1 MDAFLP
7 HQLRYDIEGH
17 VPVAVVAESMVAN
30 ARLAVEAAF
39 LLEALIPG
47 FVVER
52 AEASVRHL
60 SHESPLQQAFVVAIV
75 AAYQKNL
82 ERDVPAIVT
91 DLTGLVVPERYHTL
105 LTIVVLMIAIYGI
118 SKTIERLFPSKK
130 TDKIDESFKSLTIV
144 AGDLIQIA
152 PAQVEATVR
161 GRLADKKQNQ
171 LGAAIRG
178 FFAPTAGREGA
189 SIIGGGAEISTPAL
203 AQIPNLSAP
212 EIATPAD
219 AIDTRFENNQRII
232 IHAMDRDR
240 SKMGWAG
247 HIPELFDERVPMKLD
262 KSINPESLFTKTEIT
277 GDVLIVY
284 DIDDEGVRTPS
295 EFHLL
300 RLGHAPRPQ
309 RRKAAR

>member
-1 MDAFLP
+1 MDAYLP
-7 HQLRYDIEGH
+7 HQLRYDVEGH
-17 VPVAVVAESMVAN
+17 VPVSVVAESMVAN

-52 AEASVRHL
+52 AEASVRRL
-60 SHESPLQQAFVVAIV
+60 SHESPLQQAFVVALV

-82 ERDVPAIVT
+82 EKDVPAIVT
-91 DLTGLVVPERYHTL
+91 DLTGLVVPERHHTL

-118 SKTIERLFPSKK
+118 SKTIERLFPSRK
-130 TDKIDESFKSLTIV
+130 TDKIDENFKSLTIV

-161 GRLADKKQNQ
+161 GRLADKKHSQ

-178 FFAPTAGREGA
+178 FFAPAAGREGA
-189 SIIGGGAEISTPAL
+189 VIVGGGTEISAPAL

-212 EIATPAD
+212 EADTPSD
-219 AIDTRFENNQRII
+219 VIDTKFENNQHII

-247 HIPELFDERVPMKLD
+247 HIPELFDDRVPMKLD
-262 KSINPESLFTKTEIT
+262 KSIDPESLFTKTEIT

-284 DIDDEGVRTPS
+284 DVDDEGVRTPS

-300 RLGHAPRPQ
+300 RIGHAPRAK
-309 RRKAAR
+309 RRKAPR

>member
-7 HQLRYDIEGH
+7 HQLRHNIEGH
-17 VPVAVVAESMVAN
+17 IPVSVVAESLVAN
-30 ARLAVEAAF
+30 AKLAVEAAF
-39 LLEALIPG
+39 LLEAFIPG
-47 FVVER
+47 FVIER
-52 AEASVRHL
+52 AEASVRSL
-60 SHESPLQQAFVVAIV
+60 SHESPLQQAFIVALV

-82 ERDVPAIVT
+82 EKDVPAIVT

-130 TDKIDESFKSLTIV
+130 TDKIEENFKSLTIV

-152 PAQVEATVR
+152 PAQIEATVR

-178 FFAPTAGREGA
+178 FFAPAVGREGA
-189 SIIGGGAEISTPAL
+189 SIVGGGTEISAPTL
-203 AQIPNLSAP
+203 AQIPNLSTP
-212 EIATPAD
+212 ETETPSD
-219 AIDTRFENNQRII
+219 VIDTKFENNQRII

-262 KSINPESLFTKTEIT
+262 KSIDPESLFTKTEIT

-284 DIDDEGVRTPS
+284 DVDDEGVRTPS

-300 RLGHAPRPQ
+300 RIGHAPRPK
-309 RRKAAR
+309 RRKAPR